1 MTALDIFT
9 YSGQQ
14 VRTVL
19 VDGEPWFFAGDVARI
34 LGYRDTH
41 NLTRR
46 LDDDDKGTHSVSTPG
61 GTQSL
66 ITISEAGMFDAILR
80 SDIEG
85 ARKFKRWL
93 THEVLPEIRRT
104 GSYSAA
110 PEIDLTSPTGILAL
124 AEKFTETARALVA
137 VTARAE
143 VAEQFKEA
151 IELNDGITPR
161 DFHKKYLPG
170 VTETEFNAALY
181 RHRLLIDQT
190 GQRGRNAKGKI
201 INGKQHRHPTYQGKA
216 FFYLHSEL
224 DRDKIRREN
233 VRVIPGAPEL
243 LLVKWCTARGLTND
257 SRSIRDA
264 VEASVQGND
273 RSYDGSENLAGFL
286 DTTEGVARVASFEPG
301 IGYV

>member
-1 MTALDIFT
+1 MTALEVFT
-9 YSGQQ
+9 YSDQP

-85 ARKFKRWL
+85 ARNFKRWL
-93 THEVLPEIRRT
+93 THDVLPEIRRT
-104 GSYSAA
+104 GAYSVA
-110 PEIDLTSPTGILAL
+110 PAIDISSPAGILAL

-137 VTARAE
+137 VTVRAE
-143 VAEQFKEA
+143 IAEEFKEA

-161 DFHKKYLPG
+161 EFHKKYLPEIS
-170 VTETEFNAALY
+170 ETEFNAALY

-190 GQRGRNAKGKI
+190 GQRGRNAQGRLV
-201 INGKQHRHPTYQGKA
+201 NGKQHRQPTYLGKA

-224 DRDKIRREN
+224 DRDKIRREH
-233 VRVIPGAPEL
+233 VRVIPGEPEL
-243 LLVKWCTARGLTND
+243 LLLKWCTARGLTE
-257 SRSIRDA
+257 SA
-264 VEASVQGND
+264 A
-273 RSYDGSENLAGFL
+273 A
-286 DTTEGVARVASFEPG
+286 
-301 IGYV
+301 